1 MRLLPALALLL
12 PPLMAASL
20 MTGASSVD
28 ILRAGGDPQALLVLM
43 ESRLPRT
50 LAVVLTGAALAV
62 AGVVIQSL
70 VRNRFVGPET
80 AGTAEGA
87 ALGLLLV
94 TILWPASPVWLRMA
108 AASLCAM
115 ATTALFLAIIRRLPV
130 REVMLVPVAGLVLSG
145 VLGSVVTFIGWQT
158 DLLQYVNAWVMA
170 GDFSGVLAGRYELLW
185 VAGAA
190 AALAWFAADRFAIL
204 GLGDQVATGLGL
216 SGRAVM
222 RLGLVVV
229 AVVTAMVVTTV
240 GMIPFVGLVVPNLV
254 SRVMGDNLRASLP
267 VVALSGAVLVL
278 ACDIL
283 GRLVRHPYELPV
295 GLVLGVIG
303 AGLFLWILH
312 GRPADGPARGQTH
325 G

>member
-1 MRLLPALALLL
+1 MRTLPVVALLL
-12 PPLMAASL
+12 ALPLIAVSL
-20 MTGASSVD
+20 MIGASGVD
-28 ILRAGGDPQALLVLM
+28 ILRAASDPQ
-43 ESRLPRT
+43 SRLPRT
-50 LAVVLTGAALAV
+50 LAVLLTGAALAV
-62 AGVVIQSL
+62 AGVVIQAL

-87 ALGLLLV
+87 ALGLLAV
-94 TILWPASPVWLRMA
+94 TLLFPASPVWLRMA

-130 REVMLVPVAGLVLSG
+130 REVMLVPIAGLVLSG

-158 DLLQYVNAWVMA
+158 DLLQFVNAWVMA

-185 VAGAA
+185 LAGLA

-204 GLGDQVATGLGL
+204 GLGETVATGLGL
-216 SGRAVM
+216 SGNAVM

-254 SRVMGDNLRASLP
+254 SRIMGDNLRRSLP
-267 VVALSGAVLVL
+267 VVALTGAVLVL
-278 ACDIL
+278 FCDIL
-283 GRLVRHPYELPV
+283 GRLLRYPYELPV
-295 GLVLGVIG
+295 GLVLGVVG
-303 AGLFLWILH
+303 AALFLWLLH
-312 GRPADGPARGQTH
+312 RGPAH